1 MNLMYKSAVVESFY
15 SNPLKYGPTSL
26 MKPYLSQG
34 IQNREVLMSR
44 MRDSGIQNG
53 GHPGKGGGRDSGNQ
67 IERISKLIY

>member
-1 MNLMYKSAVVESFY
+1 
-15 SNPLKYGPTSL
+15 
-26 MKPYLSQG
+26 
-34 IQNREVLMSR
+34 MSR